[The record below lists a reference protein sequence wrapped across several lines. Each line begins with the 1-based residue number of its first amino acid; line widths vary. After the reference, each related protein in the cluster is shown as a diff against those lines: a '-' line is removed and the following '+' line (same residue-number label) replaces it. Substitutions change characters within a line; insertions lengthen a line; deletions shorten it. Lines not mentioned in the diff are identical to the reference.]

1 MGVIIPNM
9 GTLASPPK
17 TAVLAAAVADA
28 LFSKSQQRVL
38 SVLFGNADRSFY
50 ANEIIA
56 LADSGTGAVQRE
68 LAKLERAGLVT
79 VTRIGNQRH
88 YQANAAASVFEPLRD
103 IILKTTGL
111 ADVLRA
117 ALVPVAAKVRAA
129 FVYGSVS
136 KGEETATSDIDI
148 MIVSDKLSYGD
159 LFRFLEG
166 AEKRLGRAIN
176 PTLYSTQ
183 ELTRR
188 IGARNSFVTRVLAQP
203 KIWLIGSEDDIVA
216 R

>member
-1 MGVIIPNM
+1 MIPNM
-9 GTLASPPK
+9 GTVTIARRS
-17 TAVLAAAVADA
+17 VLPAGTVADA
-28 LFSKSQQRVL
+28 LFSKVQQRVL

-56 LADSGTGAVQRE
+56 LADSGNGAVQRE

-88 YQANAAASVFEPLRD
+88 YQANAAAAIFAPLRD

-117 ALVPVAAKVRAA
+117 ALVPVAADVSAA

-136 KGEETATSDIDI
+136 KGEENATSDIDI

-159 LFRFLEG
+159 LFRFLED
-166 AEKRLGRAIN
+166 AAKRLGRPIN
-176 PTLYSTQ
+176 PTMYSKQ
-183 ELTRR
+183 ELTKR
-188 IGARNSFVTRVLAQP
+188 IRARNSFVRRVLAQP
-203 KIWLIGSEDDIVA
+203 KIWLIGGENDIAA

>member
-1 MGVIIPNM
+1 M
-9 GTLASPPK
+9 GTVTIARRS
-17 TAVLAAAVADA
+17 VLPAGTVADA
-28 LFSKSQQRVL
+28 LFSKVQQRVL

-56 LADSGTGAVQRE
+56 LADSGNGAVQRE

-88 YQANAAASVFEPLRD
+88 YQANAAAAIFAPLRD
-103 IILKTTGL
+103 IMLKTTGL

-117 ALVPVAAKVRAA
+117 ALVPVAADVSAA

-136 KGEETATSDIDI
+136 KGEENATSDIDI

-159 LFRFLEG
+159 LFRFLED
-166 AEKRLGRAIN
+166 AAKRLGRPIN
-176 PTLYSTQ
+176 PTMYSKQ
-183 ELTRR
+183 ELTKR
-188 IGARNSFVTRVLAQP
+188 IRARNSFVSRVLAQP
-203 KIWLIGSEDDIVA
+203 KIWLIGGENDIAA